1 MLYLS
6 PAFWV
11 HRVPNIIKPRVKVLS
26 ARRAVGPTPKH
37 REEVY
42 RVPCMCP
49 PGAQEATIVLFAR
62 ATRRPRPD
70 HFSSRA
76 RDSRRRHAR
85 RSHRG
90 EPYGRMV
97 LSSGVGRLDAAPGRQ
112 RTPGAAGGRP
122 PRGVSA

>member
-42 RVPCMCP
+42 RVC
-49 PGAQEATIVLFAR
+49 AHQA
-62 ATRRPRPD
+62 
-70 HFSSRA
+70 
-76 RDSRRRHAR
+76 RRRR
-85 RSHRG
+85 RSSSLHGRRADRG
-90 EPYGRMV
+90 QITSPLELV
-97 LSSGVGRLDAAPGRQ
+97 IVGGATPDGHTAASHM
-112 RTPGAAGGRP
+112 A
-122 PRGVSA
+122 VWS